1 MNNLLKTLK
10 QIDKMA
16 VTNKI
21 GVIGAGKMAGAL
33 VKGWV
38 RSGVIQPEQ
47 VSC

>member
-1 MNNLLKTLK
+1 MNNLLKSLK